1 MEQTNELEVLLLDSL
16 RQLSEEF
23 ELREKRISEQYVACM
38 TSFREQSD
46 ALRNQY
52 DMVSRQLNDS
62 TVHYEEVMTK
72 LSSLS
77 TVLNNSVAKFKR

>member
-23 ELREKRISEQYVACM
+23 ELREKRVSEQYAACM

-62 TVHYEEVMTK
+62 TMHYEEVMTE

-77 TVLNNSVAKFKR
+77 TVLNNSVAKFKK